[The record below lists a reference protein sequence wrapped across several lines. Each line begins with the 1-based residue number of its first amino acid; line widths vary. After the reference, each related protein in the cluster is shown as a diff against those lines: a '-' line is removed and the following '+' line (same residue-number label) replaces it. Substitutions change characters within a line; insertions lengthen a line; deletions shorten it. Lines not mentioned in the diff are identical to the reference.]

1 MSHKIVAAFALAVV
15 CTVAGCGNSEV
26 SKKGIVLK
34 GYGEVKAMP
43 NVAELRLTVQSRD
56 RDNNSTKAIE
66 ANSKKCESVRS
77 ALTELGIE
85 SKQITTES
93 FNAKSV
99 QPYEYEPHY
108 RPKGKPY
115 FQVTSRL
122 LVTTKD
128 IKGIGKVIDASI
140 KGGVTSVDS
149 LSYRFDEPAKL
160 QAEALSLAVHDAR
173 AKAEAVAKAGGVKLL
188 HISSVVQARLQR
200 PSPREATVEMP
211 MRQVVARKVAP
222 NTYAAPKEETVS
234 AGVVVTF
241 AIQRP

>member
-1 MSHKIVAAFALAVV
+1 MSRKIVAVFALAVV
-15 CTVAGCGNSEV
+15 CIVAGCGNSEV

-128 IKGIGKVIDASI
+128 IKGIGKVIDAAI
-140 KGGVTSVDS
+140 NGGVTSVDS
-149 LSYRFDEPAKL
+149 LTYRFDEPAKL
-160 QAEALSLAVHDAR
+160 QAKALSLAVGDA
-173 AKAEAVAKAGGVKLL
+173 KLKAKAGGVKLL
-188 HISSVVQARLQR
+188 HVTSIVQPGLQR
-200 PSPREATVEMP
+200 PSPREKSLARSIPAE
-211 MRQVVARKVAP
+211 VVARKVAP

-234 AGVVVTF
+234 AEVVVTF
-241 AIQRP
+241 ATERA